1 VYSYDKTQKIGVL
14 EYTMSNSES
23 QDDIEI
29 SYDGDDSFRYDSNG
43 DITIEDSEK
52 ERTL

>member
-1 VYSYDKTQKIGVL
+1 MELIGVL
-14 EYTMSNSES
+14 YHTIYNSKTKE
-23 QDDIEI
+23 DITITYIGEDT
-29 SYDGDDSFRYDSNG
+29 YRYDANG